1 MMHTHPKILKP
12 LHYTLVLSVIV
23 GEIPL
28 AVLGSIPLM
37 FENKLLQAGEFEG

>member
-1 MMHTHPKILKP
+1 MMLTHPKILKP

-28 AVLGSIPLM
+28 AVLGSKLIHFKISLM
-37 FENKLLQAGEFEG
+37 FLL